1 MNWNN
6 IKKRMRSKVL
16 WVSIFSLLSM
26 IAGNMGLYEQ
36 FGITEE
42 SAKSMIDMLFSIMI
56 GFGVFNNPDD
66 LQKF

>member
-6 IKKRMRSKVL
+6 VKKRMRSKVL

-26 IAGNMGLYEQ
+26 IAGNVGLYEQ
-36 FGITEE
+36 MGITEE
-42 SAKSMIDMLFSIMI
+42 SAKTMIDMLLSIMI

-66 LQKF
+66 LTKF